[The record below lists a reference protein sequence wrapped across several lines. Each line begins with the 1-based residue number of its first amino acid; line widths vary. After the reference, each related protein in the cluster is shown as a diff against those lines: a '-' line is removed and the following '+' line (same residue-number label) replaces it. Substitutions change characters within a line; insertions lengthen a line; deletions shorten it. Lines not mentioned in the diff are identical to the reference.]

1 MAEDLRELWRRLVF
15 SLPAS
20 NYDDHPRNPAFL
32 MHVADRWSLSPAYD
46 LNPVPEMDRARPPK
60 TALSEEADEPSIDA
74 ALTVAPRFGLK
85 SAEAEAI
92 LAKVYEAVGRWRRTG
107 VRLRMKKTTLDA
119 YASAFENPRMDEARR
134 LPGR

>member
-1 MAEDLRELWRRLVF
+1 MKE
-15 SLPAS
+15 
-20 NYDDHPRNPAFL
+20 
-32 MHVADRWSLSPAYD
+32 
-46 LNPVPEMDRARPPK
+46 
-60 TALSEEADEPSIDA
+60 
-74 ALTVAPRFGLK
+74 
-85 SAEAEAI
+85 EAI